1 MNEKKLIGAR
11 IKAARERLDLTQ
23 QALADK
29 IPGFIFSRLSNYETG
44 YREPDLET
52 LRKLARA
59 LDCSVAYLIGDEDS
73 LLSPDEKALL
83 YKYRNSN
90 RSGKDTIQ
98 SVAHL
103 SAPSAGADCDEP
115 TRKAS

>member
-23 QALADK
+23 QALADR

-59 LDCSVAYLIGDEDS
+59 LECSVAFLIGDEDN
-73 LLSPDEKALL
+73 LLSTEEKALL

-98 SVAHL
+98 SVANL
-103 SAPSAGADCDEP
+103 SAPALGADSEP
-115 TRKAS
+115 PRKAG